1 MLAKIYSATIV
12 GVDARLVEVE
22 VSKSKGIP
30 GLDLVGLPD
39 ASLREGTVR
48 IRSAL
53 AQSGFAL
60 SPSRFAVNLAP
71 ADLRKDGA
79 AFDLAI
85 ALGLMVAQQTI
96 HYDMIASILAIGEL
110 ALDGK
115 IRPVRGALASTEL
128 ASQVDHIQTII
139 VPAENY
145 DEATVILEKCST
157 GHPNNGVSGIE
168 STHAINII
176 PATSLHQVT
185 EILLSTSDRLSCR
198 SGIDLTNDTPT
209 DRKPIAQSISIS
221 TDQRD
226 RDSSYKT
233 ISKSQNNK
241 QPHTTQPQHRRP
253 DFSDIQGQDRA
264 KRAAEIA
271 AAGNHNM
278 LMIGPP
284 GAGKT
289 MIAEAI
295 PGILPMIS
303 ATELIE
309 ILKIRSAS
317 GQSSKFATDNLI
329 WKKNRPFR
337 APHHSASMVGL
348 VGGGSVPKPGEISLA
363 HNGVLFLDE
372 LPEFA
377 RKTLEML
384 RQPLESGDIA
394 ILRARDRVIF
404 PAKFMLIA
412 AMNPC
417 PCGYDGSD
425 IRTCTCAETK
435 KFSYRSKISAPL
447 LDRIDIFVRLDP
459 PDPSILFSNDKAE
472 SSADIATRVV
482 AAQAIKQA
490 HFTRIGIPIQQ
501 RLGAREV
508 KQHIT
513 LDQDTRALLTQVAE
527 KFSLSS
533 RGAHRIIYVAQ
544 TIAYLSQRDIITRSD
559 VAYAI
564 SLRRDRFSFSR

>member
-1 MLAKIYSATIV
+1 MLAKIYSSAIV

-85 ALGLMVAQQTI
+85 ALGLMAAQHTI
-96 HYDMIASILAIGEL
+96 SYEAIEDVLAIGEL
-110 ALDGK
+110 ALDGR
-115 IRPVRGALASTEL
+115 IRPVRGALASAEL
-128 ASQVDHIQTII
+128 AFQLPYIRRI
-139 VPAENY
+139 VVPEENY
-145 DEATVILEKCST
+145 EEAAVL
-157 GHPNNGVSGIE
+157 IE
-168 STHAINII
+168 E
-176 PATSLHQVT
+176 QVT
-185 EILLSTSDRLSCR
+185 GETHRDQVSIRNMDTSRIDIVSVISLQHATHLLCAPPSSTSDSSPSATLRTTVF
-198 SGIDLTNDTPT
+198 SGRTKNDSLTPLLESTSAVTHPT
-209 DRKPIAQSISIS
+209 RNKEKQKNKSRK
-221 TDQRD
+221 
-226 RDSSYKT
+226 
-233 ISKSQNNK
+233 
-241 QPHTTQPQHRRP
+241 RP
-253 DFSDIQGQDRA
+253 DFADVQGQHRA
-264 KRAAEIA
+264 RRAAEIA

-289 MIAEAI
+289 MIAEAMPSI
-295 PGILPMIS
+295 MPTVTS
-303 ATELIE
+303 TELIE

-317 GQSSKFATDNLI
+317 GDTSWTSASALI
-329 WKKNRPFR
+329 QKKTRPFR
-337 APHHSASMVGL
+337 APHHSASTVGL
-348 VGGGSVPKPGEISLA
+348 VGGGSIPKPGEISFA

-372 LPEFA
+372 LPEFD

-425 IRTCTCAETK
+425 AKTCVCADTK
-435 KFSYRSKISAPL
+435 KISYRSKISGPL

-459 PDPSILFSNDKAE
+459 PNPTTLFSERQSEASKDI
-472 SSADIATRVV
+472 SARVV
-482 AAQAIKQA
+482 AAQQRRRA
-490 HFTRIGIPIQQ
+490 HCSRVGIDPNLPLDAHDIRTHIALDAATRQ
-501 RLGAREV
+501 
-508 KQHIT
+508 
-513 LDQDTRALLTQVAE
+513 LLTQVAE

-533 RGAHRIIYVAQ
+533 RGAHRIVYVAQ
-544 TIAYLSQRDIITRSD
+544 TIAYLDDRETITRSD
-559 VAYAI
+559 IAYAV
-564 SLRRDRFSFSR
+564 SLRRDRFSFAR